1 MAEGD
6 YSMTAQNRPAEREG
20 AWQITVHL
28 EPQGKTVCMPRPK
41 TVWQLMNRLNLKPCS
56 ALIIRDGGLLTKDRE
71 ILPGDEITVR
81 SVVSSG

>member
-1 MAEGD
+1 
-6 YSMTAQNRPAEREG
+6 MTEQNRPAAREG
-20 AWQITVHL
+20 SWEITVHL
-28 EPQGKTVCMPRPK
+28 EPQGKTLTMPRPK
-41 TVWQLMNRLNLKPCS
+41 TVWQLMNRLSLKPCS